1 MKAIDNLKELLLKNK
16 ESKKTSEIFESDEF
30 DDSDELSVLDDSDDL
45 GEFGEFNDDE
55 SIVDDEY
62 SDNDNDNDDYGY
74 ESDSDSDIDA
84 ILSNFSH
91 DVSISSEDDSKYK
104 ELDSFISELENDS
117 CKESGNKKV
126 GDDTLKRMM
135 DSIDNINM
143 KYHHYHQKRLMSKQ
157 IEADSDD
164 DFNSKSYTERIRVQK
179 KEELTN
185 IHTEYDGV
193 DLISSLENI
202 IKRVNDLK
210 VLAIQSKNLGK
221 EDSLDMKELSLWV
234 KEIESVTQGN
244 PKQSDVSQRGI
255 RASLVLQNDLLAKQN
270 QIYYQEIKDLSDKYN
285 YILKE
290 NTVAKIANIANYSAC
305 NQLMGFADR
314 IFEID
319 KDRYLPMEELVK
331 NSKARIP
338 YELKGSSS
346 KTIELAKMSKN
357 EMLGLSGVG
366 SATFNNIK
374 SAFSDN
380 GLFAYCLI
388 EDVIEYHAL
397 KLNGSNNLLYRGKN
411 ESSFM
416 WMLPRLYFTNEAVIR
431 YCDLYDM
438 SFIDI
443 KKNKRL
449 DDEDDNNGVIKA
461 LSNIA
466 IQIQQNNFNDMKD
479 NRIELEKLN
488 YLLSKNK

>member
-16 ESKKTSEIFESDEF
+16 ESKKSSELFESDNF
-30 DDSDELSVLDDSDDL
+30 DDDDELSVLDDSDDL

-62 SDNDNDNDDYGY
+62 SDNDNDDY

-91 DVSISSEDDSKYK
+91 DASLSSEDDSKYK

-117 CKESGNKKV
+117 NKETGTKRA
-126 GDDTLKRMM
+126 GYDTIKSVM
-135 DSIDNINM
+135 DSIDSINM
-143 KYHHYHQKRLMSKQ
+143 KYHNYHQERLMSRQ
-157 IEADSDD
+157 IDSSSTEELK
-164 DFNSKSYTERIRVQK
+164 SKSFTERIIIPK
-179 KEELTN
+179 KENLTN
-185 IHTEYDGV
+185 IHSEYDGL
-193 DLISSLENI
+193 DLLGSLDSI
-202 IKRVNDLK
+202 IRRVKDLR

-221 EDSLDMKELSLWV
+221 EDSLEMKELSLWV

-255 RASLVLQNDLLAKQN
+255 RASLVLQNDLLTKQN

-285 YILKE
+285 NILKE

-338 YELKGSSS
+338 HELKGSCS
-346 KTIELAKMSKN
+346 KTIELAKMSRN
-357 EMLGLSGVG
+357 EILGISGVG
-366 SATFNNIK
+366 SATFKNIK

-388 EDVIEYHAL
+388 EDVIEYHGL
-397 KLNGSNNLLYRGKN
+397 KLNGSNNLLYRGNN

-449 DDEDDNNGVIKA
+449 DEDDNNGVIEA
-461 LSNIA
+461 LSNLA
-466 IQIQQNNFNDMKD
+466 IQIKTNKFNDMQD
-479 NRIELEKLN
+479 NRIEIEKLN
-488 YLLSKNK
+488 YMLSKNK